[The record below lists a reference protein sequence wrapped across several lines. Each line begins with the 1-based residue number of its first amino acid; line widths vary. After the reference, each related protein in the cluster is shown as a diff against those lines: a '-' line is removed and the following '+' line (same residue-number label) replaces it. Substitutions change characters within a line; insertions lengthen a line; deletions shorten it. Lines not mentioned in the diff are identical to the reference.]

1 MTNLEILNK
10 KLENTD
16 SKYDDLLNQF
26 NDDVAGIDKDR
37 AKIVAQIDTE
47 TERIIGTNLIG
58 KCFTYKYKEQSEYI
72 GVTNPYIKIYDVTII
87 PNTYV
92 FIKAII
98 VNADRIG
105 KIETN
110 FNPKFYTEIPVT
122 EFDTYLSQT
131 LSNLIQV
138 GDLNKY
144 DMMHIL

>member
-10 KLENTD
+10 KLENTNSTYD
-16 SKYDDLLNQF
+16 SLLNQF
-26 NDDVAGIDKDR
+26 NDDVKQIDADR
-37 AKIVAQIDTE
+37 AKILEQIDTE
-47 TERIIGTNLIG
+47 TKRILNADLIG
-58 KCFTYKYKEQSEYI
+58 RCFTYRYN
-72 GVTNPYIKIYDVTII
+72 TTTMLYIKIYDVTGMPTPELI
-87 PNTYV
+87 

-98 VNADRIG
+98 VSSDRIG

-144 DMMHIL
+144 DIFHIL